1 MNTKGQ
7 DPVPP
12 EKISDRLGIIAP
24 SSFSISKELWGVGWG
39 GEQQFK
45 NRRTHVQKDILSFPP
60 GRSWQAPA
68 GSNGAGLL
76 RPLHCL
82 GLFGG
87 SEPKPPSLS
96 SQGEQSLLPR
106 PHKVLPASS
115 GV

>member
-1 MNTKGQ
+1 M
-7 DPVPP
+7 
-12 EKISDRLGIIAP
+12 
-24 SSFSISKELWGVGWG
+24 SK
-39 GEQQFK
+39 
-45 NRRTHVQKDILSFPP
+45 RTFYHFPL